1 MNTTLLRLRDC
12 LFNFHDRMST
22 NVGDALSVGT
32 TLTTR
37 LWVGLFSLSLA
48 TQIGFSQPSLF
59 SHVGLATFFA
69 LVPATWWGLALT
81 ASGLLMLWRTVAR
94 KPRPWIAWIS
104 NCLAFGL
111 WSSIV
116 LIRFVLIGS
125 ASLASTATIIALMS
139 GWLVLRTEAT
149 ARDKETA

>member
-1 MNTTLLRLRDC
+1 MPRRLLRLFD
-12 LFNFHDRMST
+12 FHDRMAT

-37 LWVGLFSLSLA
+37 LWVSLFSLSLA
-48 TQIGFSQPSLF
+48 VQIGMSQPSLF
-59 SHVGLATFFA
+59 SHVGMATFFA

-81 ASGLLMLWRTVAR
+81 LSGSLMLWRTVAR
-94 KPRPWIAWIS
+94 RPRPWLAWVS

-139 GWLVLRTEAT
+139 AWLVMRTEAT
-149 ARDKETA
+149 IRDQETA